1 MEAEK
6 LLLDVTKENPNNLFG
21 WHELGIF
28 YLKAR
33 KDYDAALR
41 CFQKAVAIAKSR
53 PLNQEESLWIP
64 RTYYAIGCIYL
75 ENKKDAQKALPYL
88 EQCSKNNNCMVEFW
102 LDLAEAYRQLDR
114 DDPARAALREAAR
127 ITKSFEHTKF
137 TREIVAE
144 SRKLKIR
151 DEIRQD
157 FQM

>member
-1 MEAEK
+1 
-6 LLLDVTKENPNNLFG
+6 
-21 WHELGIF
+21 
-28 YLKAR
+28 
-33 KDYDAALR
+33 
-41 CFQKAVAIAKSR
+41 
-53 PLNQEESLWIP
+53 
-64 RTYYAIGCIYL
+64 
-75 ENKKDAQKALPYL
+75 
-88 EQCSKNNNCMVEFW
+88 MVEFW